1 MFSEDGA
8 VCFHQQAAP
17 LRSRSPFW

>member
-17 LRSRSPFW
+17 LRSKSPF